1 MASQVRVDQITN
13 FLGNGAP
20 ELVYGATVPS
30 GATLTANGDLNLT
43 GVTTVGFLT
52 TQNATV
58 GIVTASSFVGDGSGL
73 TSLQVTSAGKAYA
86 LRSLLDPL
94 PFRS

>member
-1 MASQVRVDQITN
+1 MARLKVDSIRN
-13 FLGNGAP
+13 RNDDGAP
-20 ELVYGATVPS
+20 SLIKGASIPS
-30 GATLTANGDLNLT
+30 GANLTVNGDLNLT
-43 GVTTVGFLT
+43 GVATVGFLT

-73 TSLQVTSAGKAYA
+73 TSLQMVTAAKAYA

>member
-13 FLGNGAP
+13 LNGDGAP

-30 GATLTANGDLNLT
+30 GQPFTVNGDLNLT
-43 GVTTVGFLT
+43 GVATVGFLT

-73 TSLQVTSAGKAYA
+73 TGLQVLGEAKAIAFAY
-86 LRSLLDPL
+86 LQG
-94 PFRS
+94 

>member
-1 MASQVRVDQITN
+1 MASQVRVDQITD

-30 GATLTANGDLNLT
+30 GATLIANGDLNLT

-58 GIVTASSFVGDGSGL
+58 GIVTAGFFVGDGSGL
-73 TSLQVTSAGKAYA
+73 TGLQVLGEAKAIAFAY
-86 LRSLLDPL
+86 LQG
-94 PFRS
+94 

>member
-1 MASQVRVDQITN
+1 MARLKVDSIRN
-13 FLGNGAP
+13 RNDDGAP
-20 ELVYGATVPS
+20 SLIKGASIPS
-30 GATLTANGDLNLT
+30 GANLTVNGDLNLT

-73 TSLQVTSAGKAYA
+73 TSLQTTSAAKAYA

>member
-1 MASQVRVDQITN
+1 MARLKVDSIRN
-13 FLGNGAP
+13 RNDDGAP
-20 ELVYGATVPS
+20 SLPKGASIPS

>member
-1 MASQVRVDQITN
+1 MARLKVDSIRN
-13 FLGNGAP
+13 RNDDGAP
-20 ELVYGATVPS
+20 SLPKGASIPS
-30 GATLTANGDLNLT
+30 GATFTANGDLNLT

-73 TSLQVTSAGKAYA
+73 ISLQTVTAAKAYA

>member
-13 FLGNGAP
+13 LNGDGAP

-52 TQNATV
+52 TQNAIV
-58 GIVTASSFVGDGSGL
+58 GIVTAGSFVGDGSGL
-73 TSLQVTSAGKAYA
+73 TGLQVLGEAKAIAFAY
-86 LRSLLDPL
+86 LQG
-94 PFRS
+94 